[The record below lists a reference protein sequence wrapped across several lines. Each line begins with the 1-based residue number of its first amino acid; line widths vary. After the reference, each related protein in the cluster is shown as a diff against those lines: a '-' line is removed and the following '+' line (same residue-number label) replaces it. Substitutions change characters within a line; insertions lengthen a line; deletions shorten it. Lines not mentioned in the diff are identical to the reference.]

1 MPHTRW
7 FAIPSALLLSLIAF
21 SVSARSSNSGTDTRQ
36 IEAFNQKLHVAILHM
51 DNAAIMDLW
60 ADDGVDLMPETAPI
74 SGKAAIAKWL
84 DSVTSGL
91 KGYRVTEEK
100 AEFHDIQISGDWASE
115 WAIEHQV
122 VQPPHGKKPIEGHG
136 KMLLVLH
143 RDAAGNWK
151 IQQEMWNSAPQ
162 A

>member
-60 ADDGVDLMPETAPI
+60 ADDGVDLMPGMDAI

-84 DSVTSGL
+84 DGVMTGMQ
-91 KGYRVTEEK
+91 GYRVTEEK
-100 AEFHDIQISGDWASE
+100 TEFHDIQVSGDWASE
-115 WAIEHQV
+115 WGVNHQV
-122 VQPPHGKKPIEGHG
+122 VQPPDGKKAIEGHG
-136 KMLLVLH
+136 K
-143 RDAAGNWK
+143 
-151 IQQEMWNSAPQ
+151 P
-162 A
+162 